1 MDNTG
6 ITPHGNATITNAL
19 FDAYDPTQG
28 GLNLTTTTFSTDCFA
43 PECTAA
49 GLGFFLNTGFYPARY
64 YTWTDTNADTVVDAT
79 DAHQLIEIRSVGC
92 TAGASCPATFTHSA
106 FNSGTESGRTD
117 CGTDNGDG
125 TVTCSYAEEIQ
136 NFANWFQYYRKRDLT
151 AKAAL
156 SHAIE
161 DTTTARV
168 GYATLNRAT
177 IDNIRSATMNADPE
191 SGNKKSLLDKIYT
204 TTPNGSTPLRD
215 KLEETGFYFEC
226 KGNDIFNSASVTLPG
241 DQDCALVGGLQGTC
255 QANYALITTD
265 GSYTGTPPSIAS
277 ADDDNNS
284 KFDQGAFASNV
295 NNTLADVAMDFY
307 ERDLHSTLADNV
319 PTTTLD
325 VNRFP
330 EKLGSTLDSQD
341 TLHQHMA
348 TYAVTFGINGTLS
361 AMPADPK
368 VAFAWPN
375 PITGGSAEK
384 IDDLRHAAYNGR
396 GEYISVNH
404 PGDSLA
410 DTITLS
416 QAMDGIFEE
425 LGSAEGAASSVA
437 FNSQTIEADSVVFRA
452 FFNTIDDTGSL
463 VAQKINPDGTLN
475 EDASG
480 DPIFEWDAADR
491 LDLATSSS
499 SDSRAII
506 TYDDNGASS
515 AGVAFQ
521 WSSGGSPITAGQQA
535 LLETPPPNLVA
546 NAPIGDDRL
555 DYLRGHFVNEGS
567 SAASDEFRIRP
578 STEGKMGDV
587 VHSTPVYV
595 GEPEFTGRNT
605 GQYPGVISA
614 VTNDLYS
621 KFRADNSSRN
631 AIVYVG
637 ANDGMMHGF
646 DSDTGDE
653 IFGYVPNVVIENL
666 PDLTDPNYSHRYYV
680 DLTPA
685 LTISLW
691 LKMAPSALP
700 GIPYW

>member
-1 MDNTG
+1 
-6 ITPHGNATITNAL
+6 
-19 FDAYDPTQG
+19 
-28 GLNLTTTTFSTDCFA
+28 
-43 PECTAA
+43 
-49 GLGFFLNTGFYPARY
+49 
-64 YTWTDTNADTVVDAT
+64 
-79 DAHQLIEIRSVGC
+79 
-92 TAGASCPATFTHSA
+92 
-106 FNSGTESGRTD
+106 
-117 CGTDNGDG
+117 
-125 TVTCSYAEEIQ
+125 
-136 NFANWFQYYRKRDLT
+136 
-151 AKAAL
+151 
-156 SHAIE
+156 
-161 DTTTARV
+161 
-168 GYATLNRAT
+168 
-177 IDNIRSATMNADPE
+177 
-191 SGNKKSLLDKIYT
+191 
-204 TTPNGSTPLRD
+204 
-215 KLEETGFYFEC
+215 
-226 KGNDIFNSASVTLPG
+226 
-241 DQDCALVGGLQGTC
+241 
-255 QANYALITTD
+255 
-265 GSYTGTPPSIAS
+265 
-277 ADDDNNS
+277 
-284 KFDQGAFASNV
+284 
-295 NNTLADVAMDFY
+295 
-307 ERDLHSTLADNV
+307 
-319 PTTTLD
+319 
-325 VNRFP
+325 
-330 EKLGSTLDSQD
+330 
-341 TLHQHMA
+341 MA

-368 VAFAWPN
+368 GAFAWTN

-384 IDDLRHAAYNGR
+384 IDNLRHAAYNGR

-555 DYLRGHFVNEGS
+555 DYLRGHFVNEGY

-605 GQYPGVISA
+605 GQYPGVIYA

-680 DLTPA
+680 DLTPSINDIFMVKDGAISATWNTVLVGGLGAGGKGYYA
-685 LTISLW
+685 LNITDPTQLTSESNADDIVMWEFTEADDGIVGNSDLGYSYSQPLIAMSNAEDAGGENKWVAIFGNGYNSTSADGDAAIYMVFIEDGQDGVWTAGSDYIKISTCNGIAESSDGTTPNGIGGVRGIDIDGNGTVDRFYAGDLQGNLYLIDVSSTTAGVW
-691 LKMAPSALP
+691 DNAANQDIIFQAKYKANDAFARDIVQPITTRPIVINHPDQP
-700 GIPYW
+700 GYIVIFATGSWFTVGDATSTDIQSVYGI